1 VLIFGTDLLVRLP
14 NHRLKFFSEN
24 AMAYP
29 TPTFHRS
36 DSQAGFYTQTQQQ
49 GSSTSSGQQG
59 QPSPPRF
66 ESRSSSSSTSNQSR
80 LSEFYGDD
88 FDDDWEDQELEN
100 AKATVRQIR
109 VQIRSICDNRE
120 FNIDGLIT
128 LFEQIKK
135 SQTQR
140 ELSRVRANDPDL
152 LKGLSDP
159 LYQLIKKLDDDLQ
172 SDEKLVASF
181 SAEDIHSLFNGLSA
195 IVGES
200 VSESLLLKP
209 HFNKLRDSLR
219 QITETLL
226 EHAIDQDFLQK
237 HWDSSSLINA
247 LNWIS
252 RGLKKDIL
260 SNQSPI
266 LSQAFTQALM
276 IMKDWASSAGGTAA
290 TLLATLD
297 TRQLG
302 KCMVQVNTARK
313 YGLVTEY
320 APDHLL
326 RDVVLGLCGGNAL
339 TQCTLWRQGSDSSQ
353 RNRVLTSVLPEGT
366 EITNISNTV
375 KDCLK
380 DGILR
385 LEDRQV
391 QSIIQALCGHM
402 NVIPEAKLLER
413 QGQRLGN
420 CSNFLREIFECEHEA
435 AQPVLQDRV
444 AYEKACKRILN
455 QMPRV
460 SPVVL
465 LSTQSIANLF
475 SFVKAMDRT
484 RRQPTEVL
492 RGAASIL
499 VSQLQTMREEMKDA
513 DSVAATLGGLQ
524 HFALRGLTPPGPAV
538 DQMISL
544 INGVVLNDLAKW
556 EPKSRSALMQA
567 AVHCWQNLA
576 DRRTPL
582 PQHHLLEV
590 MQRLLALS
598 RPVTERYHYL
608 MAAAVLIKQDRGWL
622 ENHQSVLIELLPAK
636 ADAPISEDDVQR
648 AVTQLKASEPVIET
662 LPEPQPLGGSE
673 EKFSGAQK
681 AVATA
686 APTTTEAG
694 AGKTLPPRVPVGM
707 TRMIEPVKKTTT
719 TTTTTNTTTTTTTTT
734 TTSTKPVSA
743 LINTPVESWR
753 SPNRVAKV
761 KQREMPVLTSTEP
774 MLVVRDKPAPEKKQA
789 TEKKVV
795 SEKTTPPRVQKGQSH
810 PVTKAPSAIN
820 KNSKLTP
827 EQEWFQ
833 LLKQEKS
840 LSRPQQQRLQTLLKG
855 MPKLASSSEG
865 KGPKARSALFF
876 ALSTGKAEAV
886 SLIMRANAQAKQDI
900 AGTLRQVFDEVLIVG
915 DSEASALKACLSM
928 QSASELAV
936 LRDALNQQ
944 YKPGEMRKKVA
955 GKLWEVLL
963 EKGLTQEAN
972 VAIDNQIQP
981 QGTAKTTK
989 NVTRAEPVTTQSSAP
1004 DPFDRVDEYGDNA
1017 LMIAAGNGNTDDF
1030 QSLMFHESG
1039 VEQMKAVNKEKW
1051 NVLML
1056 AAYGGHID
1064 IVELLMCHPL
1074 RIEQLSATQSEGFN
1088 ALMIAAQRGHAAVVE
1103 LLMNNDSGV
1112 EQMKTVKG
1120 NGRNALMI
1128 AAEKGNTDVVK
1139 LLIAHPSGV
1148 EQAKMVAKN
1157 GWNTLMIAAENGRT
1171 EVVKYLIAHT
1181 SGTQQA
1187 MMVNKDGINALM
1199 IAAAHNRTEVVK
1211 LLIDH
1216 PSGTEQAKMV
1226 DVFGKNALM
1235 IANEN
1240 GHQAIVDLLAPLM

>member
-1 VLIFGTDLLVRLP
+1 
-14 NHRLKFFSEN
+14 
-24 AMAYP
+24 MAYP

-140 ELSRVRANDPDL
+140 ELSCVRANDPDL

-209 HFNKLRDSLR
+209 HFNKLRDSLC

-226 EHAIDQDFLQK
+226 KHAIDQGFLQK

-266 LSQAFTQALM
+266 LRQAFTQALM

-707 TRMIEPVKKTTT
+707 TRRIEPVKKTTT
-719 TTTTTNTTTTTTTTT
+719 TTTTTNTTTTTT

-1004 DPFDRVDEYGDNA
+1004 DPFDRVDEYGYNA
-1017 LMIAAGNGNTDDF
+1017 LMIAAENGNTDDF

-1064 IVELLMCHPL
+1064 IVKLLMHHPL
-1074 RIEQLSATQSEGFN
+1074 RIKQLSATQSEGFN

-1112 EQMKTVKG
+1112 EQMKTVKD
-1120 NGRNALMI
+1120 NGCNALMI
-1128 AAEKGNTDVVK
+1128 AAEYGRADVVDV
-1139 LLIAHPSGV
+1139 LIRHESGSD
-1148 EQAKMVAKN
+1148 QCKA
-1157 GWNTLMIAAENGRT
+1157 
-1171 EVVKYLIAHT
+1171 
-1181 SGTQQA
+1181 
-1187 MMVNKDGINALM
+1187 VNLNRYNALM
-1199 IAAAHNRTEVVK
+1199 FAAEKGNA
-1211 LLIDH
+1211 
-1216 PSGTEQAKMV
+1216 
-1226 DVFGKNALM
+1226 DV
-1235 IANEN
+1235 
-1240 GHQAIVDLLAPLM
+1240 VDLLIRHESGLDQVRARQGD